1 MKLFPVIGLSGF
13 AVMALGAAEA
23 PPSPELTAVRTV
35 YILPMSRGMDQFLA
49 DRLTTAHAV
58 QVVSD
63 PQTADAV
70 FTDHLGENFEQ
81 SMETLYPKPA
91 PQKAADDKAADN
103 KEETKKADQ
112 SQASQVAATADKA
125 AATAPISTFGRG
137 RGTFFLV
144 DRRTRNVLW
153 STYQRPKGMHPDELR
168 HTADAV
174 VKQFKAART
183 GKAED

>member
-13 AVMALGAAEA
+13 AVLALAAAEA
-23 PPSPELTAVRTV
+23 PPSPALTAVRTV

-49 DRLTTAHAV
+49 DRLTVAHAV

-91 PQKAADDKAADN
+91 PPKAADDKGDTR
-103 KEETKKADQ
+103 KTDQ
-112 SQASQVAATADKA
+112 SQASEIAATADKA
-125 AATAPISTFGRG
+125 AATAPVSTFGRG
-137 RGTFFLV
+137 KGTFFLV

-153 STYQRPKGMHPDELR
+153 STYQRPAGSRPEELR
-168 HTADAV
+168 HTAEAI

-183 GKAED
+183 GKAEE